1 MARQLLKFIVAL
13 VIAMA
18 IVVVVRMFAI
28 TIYTVPAP
36 LGQRLRTGDKVVV
49 NKLARNRAIQ
59 REDLIVFTVSGDAPA
74 VALVGPPQE
83 LGEVL
88 NLPGDT
94 ITVDS
99 CRYVI
104 PVKCCERCPCRD
116 CCIFLV
122 ETGHGNRL
130 VHKHQIVG
138 KAARLFK

>member
-1 MARQLLKFIVAL
+1 MARQLLKFIIAL
-13 VIAMA
+13 AIAVTL
-18 IVVVVRMFAI
+18 VVVVRVFAI

-49 NKLARNRAIQ
+49 NKLARSRAIH

-74 VALVGPPQE
+74 ASLIGPPQE
-83 LGEVL
+83 LGEVI

-99 CRYVI
+99 SRYVI

-116 CCIFLV
+116 CCLFLV